1 MVKNIKNK
9 IVGNNPLSVKT
20 MNNNTNHNKDNIK
33 NKDSK
38 I

>member
-9 IVGNNPLSVKT
+9 IVGNPGAT
-20 MNNNTNHNKDNIK
+20 T
-33 NKDSK
+33 K